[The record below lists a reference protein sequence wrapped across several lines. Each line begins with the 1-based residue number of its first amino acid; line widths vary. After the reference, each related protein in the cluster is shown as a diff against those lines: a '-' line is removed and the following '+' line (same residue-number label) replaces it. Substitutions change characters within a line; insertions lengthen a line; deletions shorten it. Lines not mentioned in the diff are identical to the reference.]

1 MKAPRGS
8 MIWSNESNA
17 EVEVLTPLAPA
28 QMVSIDPMQEIMWLH
43 MARGSQVYCS
53 SDSVPAPGDL

>member
-1 MKAPRGS
+1 